1 MPPKN
6 QPKPPNKKAEEK
18 KKQKALEDRT
28 FGMKNKKMR
37 AQLEKNVMIFLPKS
51 LK

>member
-6 QPKPPNKKAEEK
+6 QPKPNKKVEEK
-18 KKQKALEDRT
+18 KKQKMLEDRT

-37 AQLEKNVMIFLPKS
+37 AQLEKNVS
-51 LK
+51 